1 MTAKLIATGEITRTR
16 AAARAL
22 AAGGH
27 STARLLVRHLGGDRG
42 RAAAQNY
49 TARLRLA
56 GERPAE
62 RVISHYEWPDGPAVT
77 VVTHYPAEPT
87 LRWTEICLAA
97 ELAAELAELA
107 AAAGDNDEPEIPIDD
122 NDTQEEAMPIFT
134 PAPESAGLTTAP
146 VPVALAAGGG
156 E

>member
-1 MTAKLIATGEITRTR
+1 MTAKLSASGEITRTR

-22 AAGGH
+22 TAGGH

-42 RAAAQNY
+42 RAAGQNY
-49 TARLRLA
+49 AARLRLA
-56 GERPAE
+56 GESPAE
-62 RVISHYEWPDGPAVT
+62 RIISHYEWPDGIAVT

-107 AAAGDNDEPEIPIDD
+107 AAADDDELETPMAD
-122 NDTQEEAMPIFT
+122 NDTQEEVIPNFT
-134 PAPESAGLTTAP
+134 PEPESTGLTTAP

-156 E
+156 D

>member
-1 MTAKLIATGEITRTR
+1 MTAKLSASGEITRTR

-22 AAGGH
+22 TAGGH

-42 RAAAQNY
+42 RAAGQNY
-49 TARLRLA
+49 AARLRLA
-56 GERPAE
+56 GESPAE
-62 RVISHYEWPDGPAVT
+62 RIISHYEWPDGIAVT

-97 ELAAELAELA
+97 ELAAELAELTA
-107 AAAGDNDEPEIPIDD
+107 AADDDGLEIMMAD
-122 NDTQEEAMPIFT
+122 NDTQEEAMQKTNNEQAAFT
-134 PAPESAGLTTAP
+134 LTGEP
-146 VPVALAAGGG
+146 VMAVGGG